1 MKAFVYQVILPL
13 RDDVR
18 ALMDRLNKHNLSH
31 CPLEICHLATSEQ
44 LAATDCIM
52 IGAFIEGSLSGMGAI
67 KFMSGYGEITRM
79 FVADE
84 FRGKGV
90 AKEILGTLIQCAV
103 ERGLVSVKLET
114 SRKFISAVRLYET
127 SGFTLCPPFGEY
139 VSSPHN
145 TYMEKKL
152 PTA

>member
-1 MKAFVYQVILPL
+1 MKAFVYQVISPL

-31 CPLEICHLATSEQ
+31 CPPEICHLATPEQ
-44 LAATDCIM
+44 LATTDCIM
-52 IGAFIEGSLSGMGAI
+52 FGAFIEGCLCGMGAI
-67 KFMSGYGEITRM
+67 KFMTGYGEITRM

-84 FRGKGV
+84 FRGRGV
-90 AKEILGTLIQCAV
+90 AKEILGCLIQCAV
-103 ERGLVSVKLET
+103 DRGLASVKLET
-114 SRKFISAVRLYET
+114 STKFISAVRLYKA

-139 VSSPHN
+139 VNSSHN